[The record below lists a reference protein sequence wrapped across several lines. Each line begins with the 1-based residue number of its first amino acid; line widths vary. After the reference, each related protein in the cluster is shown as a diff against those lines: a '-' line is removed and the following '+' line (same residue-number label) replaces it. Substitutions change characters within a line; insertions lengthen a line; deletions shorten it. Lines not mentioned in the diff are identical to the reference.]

1 MQEYILKLKCLPKAG
16 SKLLYREFLNDMQII
31 KGAILHEKLMIVC
44 FINYAVIVKGKN
56 K

>member
-1 MQEYILKLKCLPKAG
+1 MQEYILKLTCLLEAG
-16 SKLLYREFLNDMQII
+16 SKLLYREFLNDMRIF
-31 KGAILHEKLMIVC
+31 KDAILHEKLMIVC